1 MTSSDDMLPR
11 NKHMLHVRVPCALRR
26 IGRLI
31 RRNPE
36 WSISPTVL
44 IVVLLGW
51 RVATRL
57 FHVPEFI
64 LPTPEQVWD
73 ALIAGLMVGPF
84 NPSGFWYHTGI
95 TLWESLLGFFIGS
108 GVGTVLGF
116 AIASSRLFERIAYP
130 YIVAFQA
137 LPKVAIAPL
146 LVIWFGFGIDG
157 KVLITSIITFFPLLV
172 NAIAGYQSVEPERID
187 LARSCNATK
196 WQILWKIIIPS
207 SLPFLFAGLN
217 IASVLAVLGAIVGEF
232 VGARAGLGM
241 LLLQY
246 DQSMEIAPVFA
257 VLLILG
263 LIGFLMNY
271 TVRLIERRFCFWA
284 QRMSHSASNEIR

>member
-1 MTSSDDMLPR
+1 MTSSHDTVPR
-11 NKHMLHVRVPCALRR
+11 SKATLHLTFPCAFRR
-26 IGRLI
+26 IGGLI

-36 WSISPTVL
+36 WSISPAVL
-44 IVVLLGW
+44 VILLLAW
-51 RVATRL
+51 HIATHS

-64 LPTPEQVWD
+64 LPAPQQVWD
-73 ALIAGLMVGPF
+73 ALVAGLSVGPF
-84 NPSGFWYHTGI
+84 NQAGFWYHTGV

-108 GVGTVLGF
+108 GVGIVLGF
-116 AIASSRLFERIAYP
+116 AIASSRLFERVAYP

-172 NAIAGYQSVEPERID
+172 NAIAGYQSVEPDRID

-196 WQILWKIIIPS
+196 WQILWKIVIPS

-217 IASVLAVLGAIVGEF
+217 VATVLAVLGAIVGEF

-284 QRMSHSASNEIR
+284 QRMSRGPSSEM